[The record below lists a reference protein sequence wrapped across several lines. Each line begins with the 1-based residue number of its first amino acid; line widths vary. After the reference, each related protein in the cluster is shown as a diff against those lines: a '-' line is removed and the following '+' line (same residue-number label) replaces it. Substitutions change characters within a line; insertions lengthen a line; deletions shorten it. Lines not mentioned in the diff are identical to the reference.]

1 MITDNSIEI
10 DASGRSVWDVFVDV
24 EHWPEW
30 TASVQRIVR
39 LDGPGIE
46 VGNRFQIKQPRLP
59 NLTWEVTAVEPGVSW
74 TWCQRSPGA
83 TTLATHRARPAR
95 NRTDTRTAAH
105 HSAGAGRGRGRC
117 INAEPHQALSRPR
130 SARPQSAQREIAPH
144 PPGTCCPPVMNAG
157 PHRTA
162 GRPHRSQTERAGR
175 DRFLSPA
182 PTERH

>member
-10 DASGRSVWDVFVDV
+10 DASGRSVWNVFVDV

-83 TTLATHRARPAR
+83 TTLATHQLVPHGTELTLVRQRIIQRGPVGVVVGAITRNLTKRYLDLEAHGLKARSEKSPR
-95 NRTDTRTAAH
+95 IRPTSVAH
-105 HSAGAGRGRGRC
+105 PS
-117 INAEPHQALSRPR
+117 
-130 SARPQSAQREIAPH
+130 
-144 PPGTCCPPVMNAG
+144 
-157 PHRTA
+157 
-162 GRPHRSQTERAGR
+162 
-175 DRFLSPA
+175 
-182 PTERH
+182 